1 MKRRGKKRV
10 IKLEMSRFLCVVDIV
25 KWRRRGGKMKE
36 ESGNELFGR
45 IKMKRK
51 FKK

>member
-1 MKRRGKKRV
+1 M
-10 IKLEMSRFLCVVDIV
+10 VDIV

-51 FKK
+51 FNKYFNGKRDKI